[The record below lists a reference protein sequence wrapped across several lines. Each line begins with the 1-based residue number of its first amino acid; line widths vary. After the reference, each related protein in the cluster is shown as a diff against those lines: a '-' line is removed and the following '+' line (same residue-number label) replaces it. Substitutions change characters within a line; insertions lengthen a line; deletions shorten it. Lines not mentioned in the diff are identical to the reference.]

1 MPRPQLL
8 SVRVSSEDLDKLDQL
23 DQLAELQGRSRSQLV
38 QEALAELVNNDQDIR
53 SRECRRLRKRLKSAI
68 EEQCA
73 IMDQASF
80 SDEHRSF

>member
-1 MPRPQLL
+1 MSRTQML
-8 SVRVSSEDLDKLDQL
+8 SVRVSSEDLDKLDK
-23 DQLAELQGRSRSQLV
+23 LAELHGRSRSQLV
-38 QEALAELVNNDQDIR
+38 QEALADLVNSDQNMR
-53 SRECRRLRKRLKSAI
+53 SLECRRLKKRLKSAI